1 MNKITMTRMAAP
13 VDQTD
18 AAALDAIETALLIG
32 SLDAQQALQRAFPPN
47 KPAVYRKTV
56 RRFRDLRRKVR
67 WFDQAL
73 VALDQLRQPSARP
86 VPAVSRCSCPC
97 RFSVHGRR
105 ASLQPLLRIHWC
117 FWKSRGTNSQH
128 AGPPRNSSRW
138 GNQVRCPSR

>member
-1 MNKITMTRMAAP
+1 MNKTTMTRTAAP

-86 VPAVSRCSCPC
+86 APAVEPM
-97 RFSVHGRR
+97 
-105 ASLQPLLRIHWC
+105 QMPLPLATNG
-117 FWKSRGTNSQH
+117 KSAAEHRH
-128 AGPPRNSSRW
+128 A
-138 GNQVRCPSR
+138 

>member
-1 MNKITMTRMAAP
+1 MNKTTMTRTAAP

-86 VPAVSRCSCPC
+86 APAVKPM
-97 RFSVHGRR
+97 
-105 ASLQPLLRIHWC
+105 QMPLPLA
-117 FWKSRGTNSQH
+117 TNGNSTAEHRH
-128 AGPPRNSSRW
+128 A
-138 GNQVRCPSR
+138 